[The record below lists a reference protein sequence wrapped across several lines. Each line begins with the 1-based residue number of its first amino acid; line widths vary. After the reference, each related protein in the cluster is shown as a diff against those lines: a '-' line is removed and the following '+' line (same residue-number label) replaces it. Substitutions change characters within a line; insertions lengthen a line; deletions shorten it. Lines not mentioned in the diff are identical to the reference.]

1 MSQYTPFSDIEKD
14 HLESVKILIQRYLRN
29 WPWFII
35 SLVIFAGLGVGY
47 ILCSTP
53 LHEAT
58 ASILIKDN
66 SNRGN
71 NTSMLE
77 ELDFFSSSK
86 VLENEIAILKSYT
99 LTEYVVRALNL
110 QVTYYSPTRL
120 GRKEVFDNSPVAI
133 EILSATPALYESPLL
148 VNLSK
153 SGHIIINDKEYPVNA
168 IITESFGSIRV
179 SINDSLLSKW
189 DKYTPLEAV
198 VSPISSTVRK
208 IRQDIKVVP
217 EGKGA
222 SVLRISTLSPV
233 RKKAEEIINQLIAT
247 YNEASVTDK
256 NNLARLTLSFIDE
269 RIELLSADVKEVEQ
283 KMEEYRSS
291 RGITNINTESQLFLQ
306 ATQRSEEGVRSL
318 RTQLEI
324 LQNIEQFVLSR
335 ENSPSAIPAMFGIS
349 DATLNSL
356 VTNLVAVETERT
368 VALRTVKPANPIIL
382 AYDDQI
388 NILKNNILDNI
399 KSLRKNLETAQ
410 KQLLADIRRMEAL
423 IQAVPKKEREL
434 SDITR
439 QQDIKNQLY
448 VYLLSKREET
458 AIAYASTIS
467 DSRLI
472 DSAHST
478 PKPIKPVKHNVI
490 AIFLLAGLLFPV
502 LLIWMRD
509 LFHTKLE
516 SRDEI
521 ERWSKA
527 SIIGEISQSHQVS
540 KGSSLGKSR
549 SRVAEQ
555 FRTLRTNLSF
565 MIPDNKL
572 QTILITSGIS
582 GEGKSFIATNLGTI
596 FANLQKPVI
605 VLGFDLRK
613 PGLHKTFG
621 IKNTQGLSNYLS
633 GQSTLEQVIQKIDGN
648 EFLHVITCG
657 HIVPNPQELLLGNTL
672 PALMKEL
679 KTRYQYIIID
689 SAPIGLI
696 SDAQILEKYV
706 DFSIFVMRQ
715 YVTPKDRIKHI
726 NSFKLKNMGI
736 VMNGVKDTKWYGY
749 RSPYDLG
756 KYYGKYNET
765 LES

>member
-1 MSQYTPFSDIEKD
+1 MSQYSPPLDFEKD
-14 HLESVKILIQRYLRN
+14 QFESVKNLIIRYFRN

-35 SLVIFAGLGVGY
+35 SLLFFIGLGVAF
-47 ILCSTP
+47 LLNSTP
-53 LHEAT
+53 LYQAT
-58 ASILIKDN
+58 GSILIKDTRN
-66 SNRGN
+66 QGSSV
-71 NTSMLE
+71 SMLE
-77 ELDFFSSSK
+77 ELDLFSSSK
-86 VLENEIAILKSYT
+86 VIENEIAILTSYT
-99 LTEYVVRALNL
+99 LAESVVKELNL
-110 QVTYYSPTRL
+110 QVAYYAPARF
-120 GRKEVFDNSPVAI
+120 GHKEIFGSLPVSI
-133 EILSATPALYESPLL
+133 EVLSATSTLYENPLL
-148 VNLSK
+148 VHLSK
-153 SGHIIINDKEYPVNA
+153 PGHININNKEYPINA
-168 IITESFGSIRV
+168 IITESFGSIRA
-179 SINDSLLSKW
+179 SINDSLLTKW
-189 DKYTPLEAV
+189 DVYTPIEVVVLPFGSAV
-198 VSPISSTVRK
+198 
-208 IRQDIKVVP
+208 RQIHRNLKVTHT
-217 EGKGA
+217 GKGA
-222 SVLRISTLSPV
+222 SVLEISALSPSPE
-233 RKKAEEIINQLIAT
+233 KARAIVNQLITT
-247 YNEASVTDK
+247 YNEASITDK

-269 RIELLSADVKEVEQ
+269 RIDLLSVDVKEVEQ
-283 KMEEYRSS
+283 QMAEYRSS
-291 RGITNINTESQLFLQ
+291 QGITNINAEAQLFLQ
-306 ATQRSEEGVRSL
+306 ATQRSEEELSKL

-335 ENSPSAIPAMFGIS
+335 ENSRSAIPAMFGIS
-349 DATLNSL
+349 DPTLISL
-356 VTNLVAVETERT
+356 VTSLVDVETERT

-399 KSLRKNLETAQ
+399 KSLRKNLEITQ
-410 KQLLADIRRMEAL
+410 KQLLTDARRMEAL
-423 IQAVPKKEREL
+423 IQAIPKKEREL
-434 SDITR
+434 IDITR

-472 DSAHST
+472 DPARST
-478 PKPIKPVKHNVI
+478 LKPVKPVRHNI
-490 AIFLLAGLLFPV
+490 IIIFVLAGLLFPV

-516 SRDEI
+516 SKDEI
-521 ERWSKA
+521 ERWCKVP
-527 SIIGEISQSHQVS
+527 IIGEISQSHQVS
-540 KGSSLGKSR
+540 KGSSLRKSR

-555 FRTLRTNLSF
+555 FRTLRTNLGF
-565 MIPDNKL
+565 MIPDNRL

-596 FANLQKPVI
+596 FSNLQKPII

-621 IKNTQGLSNYLS
+621 VRNTQGLSNYLS

-696 SDAQILEKYV
+696 SDAQILEKYA
-706 DFSIFVMRQ
+706 DFTIFVMRQ
-715 YVTPKDRIKHI
+715 YVTPKDRIKHV

-756 KYYGKYNET
+756 KYYGKYNDT